1 MIMTKKYCSGY
12 SLLKHFEEKGADIR
26 LLTDYKERKEH
37 SMAIETRFHIVEQE
51 GPVVIWKF
59 NNPPQNLMNLET
71 QAELTELIE
80 EFEANPELRVA
91 IITSN
96 LPDVF
101 IQHFD
106 VGTILSE
113 WSEMTPEEQA
123 ALMENAIKN
132 PPTPRGFARLRRK
145 PIIAAISGPTAGGGC
160 ELTLQCE
167 FRFMS
172 RNAYLGC
179 PEVNVG
185 ILPGGG
191 GTQRM
196 TRLLGISRTMDML
209 LIGRVVDA
217 DEAERIGL
225 VHRACD
231 VETLLPEA
239 IQYAQ
244 ELARRPSM
252 AVGHIMQCIYEGS
265 QMPLQEGLMLESS
278 LFLELAQ
285 SEDAKRLM
293 GEYVNSG
300 QDVEAAKDAPE

>member
-1 MIMTKKYCSGY
+1 MG
-12 SLLKHFEEKGADIR
+12 
-26 LLTDYKERKEH
+26 
-37 SMAIETRFHIVEQE
+37 IEPHYHIVEKE
-51 GPVVIWKF
+51 GPIIIWKF

-71 QAELTELIE
+71 WAELTELIE
-80 EFEANPELRVA
+80 EFEADPELRVA

-106 VGTILSE
+106 VATILSE
-113 WSEMTPEEQA
+113 WSEKTPEEQA
-123 ALMENAIKN
+123 ALLEESIHN
-132 PPTPRGFARLRRK
+132 PPSPRGFARLRRK

-196 TRLLGISRTMDML
+196 TRLLGVSRTMDML

-239 IQYAQ
+239 MQYAQ
-244 ELARRPSM
+244 ELAQRPPM

-265 QMPLQEGLMLESS
+265 QMPLKDGLLLESR
-278 LFLELAQ
+278 LFLELTQ
-285 SEDAKRLM
+285 SEDAKRMM
-293 GEYVNSG
+293 GEYVGVG
-300 QDVEAAKDAPE
+300 QDVQSEKETLA